1 MAKISVKGTIVADDD
16 KWIYDWFG
24 IAATC
29 PRDVHA
35 AIEEAAGED
44 LEVEINSGGG
54 DVIAGNEIYTALRMY
69 RGKVDIIISGMAASA
84 ASYIATARRCEMSPV
99 GIFMIHN
106 ASGGARGDYHAM
118 DKESE
123 VLQTVNRAIATAYM
137 DKTKLPLDELLD
149 LMDRESWLTA
159 EKALEYGFIDAIIE
173 SQEEAQQTGQEAGLF
188 DGEKVTIYNAATVLD
203 RKTIERTKEMLTKAS
218 AKSEN
223 AAPGSGMPPQPE
235 SVLDINNK
243 AESEVEDMED
253 ETKGN
258 IQTVDEFSAKYP
270 SLAQKIRDDACKEA
284 AAAENAR
291 LKAIDE
297 ISGQISAE
305 LVHEAKYGEK
315 RMTAESLALEAFRR
329 NGIMAQEALADM
341 KADIASSGADK
352 VVADV
357 NSGLAEE
364 PKDLDHGTKVQ
375 NLAKKL
381 EERR

>member
-29 PRDVHA
+29 PRDIHA
-35 AIEEAAGED
+35 AIQEAAGED

-69 RGKVDIIISGMAASA
+69 RGKVEIIISGMAASA
-84 ASYIATARRCEMSPV
+84 ASYIATARRCKMSPV

-159 EKALEYGFIDAIIE
+159 EKALEYGFVDAIIE

-188 DGEKVTIYNAATVLD
+188 DGGKTAIYNAATVLD
-203 RKTIERTKEMLTKAS
+203 RKTIERTKEMLTGAS

-235 SVLDINNK
+235 SVLDINNE
-243 AESEVEDMED
+243 AEEAEDMED

-258 IQTVDEFSAKYP
+258 IQTVEELTTKYP
-270 SLAQKIRDDACKEA
+270 TLAQKIRDDASREA
-284 AAAENAR
+284 TAAENGR
-291 LKAIDE
+291 IKAIDE

-329 NGIMAQEALADM
+329 NGIMAQEALADL
-341 KADIASSGADK
+341 KDDISRSGAEG
-352 VVADV
+352 VGADA
-357 NSGLAEE
+357 NSGLAESPME
-364 PKDLDHGTKVQ
+364 LDHDTKVQ

-381 EERR
+381 ERR

>member
-1 MAKISVKGTIVADDD
+1 
-16 KWIYDWFG
+16 
-24 IAATC
+24 
-29 PRDVHA
+29 
-35 AIEEAAGED
+35 
-44 LEVEINSGGG
+44 
-54 DVIAGNEIYTALRMY
+54 
-69 RGKVDIIISGMAASA
+69 
-84 ASYIATARRCEMSPV
+84 MSPV

-173 SQEEAQQTGQEAGLF
+173 SQEGAQQASQEAGLF
-188 DGEKVTIYNAATVLD
+188 DGEKAAIYNAATVLD

-235 SVLDINNK
+235 SVLDINNE
-243 AESEVEDMED
+243 AEEAEDMED

-258 IQTVDEFSAKYP
+258 IQTVDELSAKYP
-270 SLAQKIRDDACKEA
+270 SLAQKIRDDASREA
-284 AAAENAR
+284 TAAENGR
-291 LKAIDE
+291 IKAIDE

-315 RMTAESLALEAFRR
+315 RMTAETLALEAFRR
-329 NGIMAQEALADM
+329 NGIMAQEALADL
-341 KADIASSGADK
+341 KDDISRSGAEG
-352 VVADV
+352 VGADA
-357 NSGLAEE
+357 NSGLAESSME
-364 PKDLDHGTKVQ
+364 LDHDTKVQ

-381 EERR
+381 ERR

>member
-29 PRDVHA
+29 PRDVQA
-35 AIEEAAGED
+35 AIQEAAGED

-173 SQEEAQQTGQEAGLF
+173 SQEGAQQTGQEAGLF
-188 DGEKVTIYNAATVLD
+188 DGGKAAIYNAATVLD

-258 IQTVDEFSAKYP
+258 IQTVDELSAKYP
-270 SLAQKIRDDACKEA
+270 SLTQKIRDDACKEA
-284 AAAENAR
+284 TAAENAR

-329 NGIMAQEALADM
+329 NGIMAQEALADL
-341 KADIASSGADK
+341 KDDISKSGAEG
-352 VVADV
+352 VGADA
-357 NSGLAEE
+357 NSGLAESSME
-364 PKDLDHGTKVQ
+364 LDHDAKVQ

-381 EERR
+381 ERR

>member
-1 MAKISVKGTIVADDD
+1 MAKVSVKGTIVADDD

-29 PRDVHA
+29 PRDVHG
-35 AIEEAAGED
+35 AIQEAAGEN
-44 LEVEINSGGG
+44 LEVEVNSGGG

-69 RGKVDIIISGMAASA
+69 RGKVVIIISGMAASA

-123 VLQTVNRAIATAYM
+123 ILQTVNRAIATAYM
-137 DKTKLPLDELLD
+137 DKTKMPLDELLG

-159 EKALEYGFIDAIIE
+159 DKALEYGFVDAIIE
-173 SQEEAQQTGQEAGLF
+173 SQEGAQKTGQEAGLF
-188 DGEKVTIYNAATVLD
+188 DGGKAAIYNAATVLD
-203 RKTIERTKEMLTKAS
+203 RKTIERTKEMLAKAS
-218 AKSEN
+218 GQTEN
-223 AAPGSGMPPQPE
+223 AAPGSGTPAYPE
-235 SVLDINNK
+235 SVSDIDNK
-243 AESEVEDMED
+243 AEEVKDMDE
-253 ETKGN
+253 ETKEG
-258 IQTVDEFSAKYP
+258 ISTVEEIMAKYP
-270 SLAQKIRDDACKEA
+270 SLAQKLRDDASREA
-284 AAAENAR
+284 AAAENSR

-329 NGIMAQEALADM
+329 NGIMARESLAGL
-341 KADIASSGADK
+341 KADIASSGADG
-352 VVADV
+352 VVADA

-364 PKDLDHGTKVQ
+364 PKGLDHGTKVQ

-381 EERR
+381 ERR

>member
-24 IAATC
+24 ITATC
-29 PRDVHA
+29 PRDVHG
-35 AIEEAAGED
+35 AIQEAAGED

-123 VLQTVNRAIATAYM
+123 ILQTVNRAIATAYM
-137 DKTKLPLDELLD
+137 DKTKMPLDDLLG
-149 LMDRESWLTA
+149 LMDKESWLTA
-159 EKALEYGFIDAIIE
+159 DKALEYGFVDAIIE

-188 DGEKVTIYNAATVLD
+188 DGGRAAIYNVATVLD
-203 RKTIERTKEMLTKAS
+203 RKTIKRTKEMLAKAS
-218 AKSEN
+218 GQTEN
-223 AAPGSGMPPQPE
+223 AAPGSGIATEPE
-235 SVLDINNK
+235 SVSDIKNK
-243 AESEVEDMED
+243 QKEAKDMDE
-253 ETKGN
+253 ETKDG
-258 IQTVDEFSAKYP
+258 ISTVEEIMAKYP
-270 SLAQKIRDDACKEA
+270 SLAQKLRDDASREA
-284 AAAENAR
+284 AAAENDR

-297 ISGQISAE
+297 ISGQISAG

-329 NGIMAQEALADM
+329 NGIMAKEALADL
-341 KADIASSGADK
+341 KADITSSGADRI
-352 VVADV
+352 VTDA

-364 PKDLDHGTKVQ
+364 SKDLDHGTKVQ

-381 EERR
+381 AERR

>member
-1 MAKISVKGTIVADDD
+1 
-16 KWIYDWFG
+16 
-24 IAATC
+24 
-29 PRDVHA
+29 
-35 AIEEAAGED
+35 
-44 LEVEINSGGG
+44 
-54 DVIAGNEIYTALRMY
+54 
-69 RGKVDIIISGMAASA
+69 
-84 ASYIATARRCEMSPV
+84 MSPV

-159 EKALEYGFIDAIIE
+159 EKALEYGFVDAIIE

-188 DGEKVTIYNAATVLD
+188 DGGKTAIYNAATVLD
-203 RKTIERTKEMLTKAS
+203 RKTIERTKEMLTEAS

-235 SVLDINNK
+235 SVLDINNE
-243 AESEVEDMED
+243 AEEAEDMED

-258 IQTVDEFSAKYP
+258 IQTVDELSAKYP

-284 AAAENAR
+284 TAAENSR

-315 RMTAESLALEAFRR
+315 RMTAEALALEAFRR
-329 NGIMAQEALADM
+329 NGIMAQEALADL
-341 KADIASSGADK
+341 KDDISRSGAEG
-352 VVADV
+352 VGADA
-357 NSGLAEE
+357 NSGLAESSME
-364 PKDLDHGTKVQ
+364 LDHDTKVQ

-381 EERR
+381 ERR